1 MTSLKPIKG
10 WKSLI
15 ERINEVIAGVNA
27 RTISV
32 PLGGGIDMRE
42 TSSGTLIALSSSH
55 VLPAGTTSTIGTG
68 TDTGGAAGTGLTE
81 AQAALLAALAAPP
94 SGTAA
99 WQSINVIDNS
109 TGSCV
114 IKSIQ
119 YWGTAP
125 V

>member
-27 RTISV
+27 RTITV
-32 PLGGGIDMRE
+32 PDGGGLDIQE
-42 TSSGTLIALSSSH
+42 TDNGTLISLAH
-55 VLPAGTTSTIGTG
+55 VLPKGTTIAGAPSTGTG
-68 TDTGGAAGTGLTE
+68 GGGGSTGSVIS
-81 AQAALLAALAAPP
+81 APP
-94 SGTAA
+94 AGVAG

-109 TGSCV
+109 TGTC
-114 IKSIQ
+114 ITKQIY
-119 YWGTAP
+119 YWGTPP